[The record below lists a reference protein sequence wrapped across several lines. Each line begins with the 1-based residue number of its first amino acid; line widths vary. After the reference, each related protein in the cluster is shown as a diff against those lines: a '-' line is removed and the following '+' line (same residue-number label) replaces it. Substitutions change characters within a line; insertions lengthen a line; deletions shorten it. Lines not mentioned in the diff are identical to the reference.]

1 MRYIHENGKKD
12 LADNKYLPNNAYLVE
27 YKVEGETRYDV
38 VQSVK
43 VVDIFDEFYDKYK
56 KDLVNITQS
65 EGTVNPKLWSGKT
78 DGS

>member
-65 EGTVNPKLWSGKT
+65 GGTVNPKLWSGKT

>member
-12 LADNKYLPNNAYLVE
+12 LADNKTLPNNAYLVE

-65 EGTVNPKLWSGKT
+65 AGTINPKLWSGKT
-78 DGS
+78 DV

>member
-12 LADNKYLPNNAYLVE
+12 LADNKTLPNNAYLVE

-56 KDLVNITQS
+56 KDLINITQS
-65 EGTVNPKLWSGKT
+65 GGTVSPKLWSGKT